1 MREIVGLLPMPWL
14 MLLSTL
20 CLSVF
25 SSDIYFEDAVDD
37 GAYMRREHSLT
48 KPYHGK
54 PAVCERVVT
63 VVEI

>member
-1 MREIVGLLPMPWL
+1 MPRL
-14 MLLSTL
+14 MFLSML

-25 SSDIYFEDAVDD
+25 SSDVYFEDAIDD

-48 KPYHGK
+48 KPYHG
-54 PAVCERVVT
+54 EHQRVVVVV